1 MLSKLSSVYDP
12 LGLASPFILKGRRII
27 QKLCHGNTQRGMIKM
42 PADFGRVVESSIHDF
57 SDASEDRYGQA
68 SYLRLV
74 NNQGVIHC
82 VLLIR
87 KARVSPLKYASRPRL
102 ELVAAALSVKIALLL
117 REQLDIEINMEYFW
131 TDSKVVLGYISS
143 SSKRFKIFVSDRV
156 RFNRD
161 HSDVGH
167 CTMFHLHTI
176 QQMTAQEVSMV
187 SNQVNHSDGSKGQL
201 SLVNLK
207 INGQIRFQQK

>member
-57 SDASEDRYGQA
+57 PDASEDGYGQA

-82 VLLIR
+82 VLLIG
-87 KARVSPLKYASRPRL
+87 KAKVSPLKYASRPRL

-117 REQLDIEINMEYFW
+117 RE
-131 TDSKVVLGYISS
+131 
-143 SSKRFKIFVSDRV
+143 
-156 RFNRD
+156 
-161 HSDVGH
+161 
-167 CTMFHLHTI
+167 
-176 QQMTAQEVSMV
+176 
-187 SNQVNHSDGSKGQL
+187 
-201 SLVNLK
+201 
-207 INGQIRFQQK
+207 

>member
-57 SDASEDRYGQA
+57 SDASEDGYGQA

-131 TDSKVVLGYISS
+131 TDSKIVLGYISS
-143 SSKRFKIFVSDRV
+143 SSKRFKIFVADRF

-161 HSDVGH
+161 HSDVAH

-176 QQMTAQEVSMV
+176 QQMAAQEVLMV
-187 SNQVNHSDGSKGQL
+187 SNQVNHSDGSKSQL